1 VLSSFLST
9 RAAVEFANFEGPSWS
24 SSNTR
29 CSATEPS
36 VTQHAMDPALVR
48 RQADYERPGRAS
60 TLAPERMDLVVFL
73 LWVAGA
79 AIASLLGLLPY
90 EGFRAWWEAHDRAA
104 RQALL
109 RRAVE

>member
-1 VLSSFLST
+1 MI
-9 RAAVEFANFEGPSWS
+9 W
-24 SSNTR
+24 
-29 CSATEPS
+29 
-36 VTQHAMDPALVR
+36 
-48 RQADYERPGRAS
+48 
-60 TLAPERMDLVVFL
+60 LVVFL